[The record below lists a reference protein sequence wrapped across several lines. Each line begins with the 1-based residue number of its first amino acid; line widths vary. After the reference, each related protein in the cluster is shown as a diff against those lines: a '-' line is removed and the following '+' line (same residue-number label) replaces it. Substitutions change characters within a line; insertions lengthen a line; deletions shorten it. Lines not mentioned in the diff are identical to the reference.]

1 MKFTDLMSM
10 CFHNLFRRKLRTF
23 LTVIGIIIGTCSI
36 ILMVSLGIGLNSSFE
51 EQIKQYS
58 DITMIDVYSSN
69 EHSSPEDKDAPQY
82 LLNEEA
88 VEYIK
93 GLPHVEGVSPI
104 LMLNSE
110 NTMVRITSGKY
121 EYSGTIVGMDL
132 SELEKM
138 GYEIKK
144 GRIATSDD
152 VPGTVIVGENVETS
166 FYDPKAEITDDSY
179 NDGSDS
185 DKIAPPPIDIF
196 TDPIKISLVKQNGD
210 KEPTFA
216 IPTSAQSS
224 RVELLNPVGKFKLNQ
239 AKDFN
244 TNDGIFMDVAFA
256 RELQK
261 QGAKLN
267 KSKDKF
273 TAYNNVKIKV
283 DDYKNVG
290 AIEKKLKDF
299 GFDTYSAKES
309 LEQTKST
316 AKTIQLVLGA
326 LGGISLLVA
335 AIGITNTMIMSI
347 YERTREIGVMKVL
360 GCELKNIKMLFL
372 MESGGIGFMGGV
384 AGIIISYILSAIIN
398 MLSVSFLGE
407 SGFDAQISQIPPWL
421 ALFGITF
428 SILVGVIAGFAPAN
442 RAVKISA
449 LSAIKTD

>member
-166 FYDPKAEITDDSY
+166 FY
-179 NDGSDS
+179 
-185 DKIAPPPIDIF
+185 
-196 TDPIKISLVKQNGD
+196 
-210 KEPTFA
+210 
-216 IPTSAQSS
+216 
-224 RVELLNPVGKFKLNQ
+224 
-239 AKDFN
+239 
-244 TNDGIFMDVAFA
+244 
-256 RELQK
+256 
-261 QGAKLN
+261 
-267 KSKDKF
+267 
-273 TAYNNVKIKV
+273 
-283 DDYKNVG
+283 
-290 AIEKKLKDF
+290 
-299 GFDTYSAKES
+299 
-309 LEQTKST
+309 
-316 AKTIQLVLGA
+316 
-326 LGGISLLVA
+326 
-335 AIGITNTMIMSI
+335 
-347 YERTREIGVMKVL
+347 
-360 GCELKNIKMLFL
+360 
-372 MESGGIGFMGGV
+372 
-384 AGIIISYILSAIIN
+384 
-398 MLSVSFLGE
+398 
-407 SGFDAQISQIPPWL
+407 
-421 ALFGITF
+421 
-428 SILVGVIAGFAPAN
+428 
-442 RAVKISA
+442 
-449 LSAIKTD
+449 